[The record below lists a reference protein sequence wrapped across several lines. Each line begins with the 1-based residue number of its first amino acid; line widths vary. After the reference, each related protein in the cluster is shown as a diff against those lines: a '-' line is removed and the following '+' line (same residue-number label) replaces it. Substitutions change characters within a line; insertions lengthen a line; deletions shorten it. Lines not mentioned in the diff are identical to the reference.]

1 MGRASPKSKED
12 ELFGSRTP
20 AGKPK
25 SGGNLD
31 DIFGKRRSPTD
42 QDLFSG
48 KKTPKESEQGRKTPT
63 NGRQSPKGTDPFGR
77 KTPTQKDDSFSRRT
91 PTQREDATGRMTP
104 TQKDSFGRKSPGQK
118 EDPFGRKTTTNSGP
132 SLDDI
137 FGGKKRAESP
147 LFKSKQ
153 RGAEEAAPER
163 AGTGARKGSYM
174 ASLLA
179 DSDEERDD
187 REAKPKTRTSYMDSL
202 LGDEKGEHKVS

>member
-48 KKTPKESEQGRKTPT
+48 KKTPT
-63 NGRQSPKGTDPFGR
+63 NGRQSPKGTDPLGR
-77 KTPTQKDDSFSRRT
+77 KTPTQKDDPFSRRT
-91 PTQREDATGRMTP
+91 PTQREDATGRKTP
-104 TQKDSFGRKSPGQK
+104 TQKDDSFGRKSPGQK

-137 FGGKKRAESP
+137 FGGIKRAESP
-147 LFKSKQ
+147 LFKGCHKTHLPLPL
-153 RGAEEAAPER
+153 AEVVDIKASDASQNSEVLR
-163 AGTGARKGSYM
+163 RQHRKGQELVPGK
-174 ASLLA
+174 ALIWQ
-179 DSDEERDD
+179 
-187 REAKPKTRTSYMDSL
+187 
-202 LGDEKGEHKVS
+202 VC